1 MQRPAS
7 IDGMSVILLDN
18 PNNPIEV
25 PLAMLL
31 DRSVSVSTLK
41 GLPKEEAIWGFDFS
55 RMYFQ

>member
-1 MQRPAS
+1 M
-7 IDGMSVILLDN
+7 I
-18 PNNPIEV
+18 

-41 GLPKEEAIWGFDFS
+41 GLPTQEAIWGFDFS